1 MEIIDGDFTKINEI
15 NTFKM
20 DFYRILAM
28 LRDVA
33 SGLYQH
39 IDRDW
44 VPDVMESYDNIF
56 STENKRMFSN
66 NQVEMNYRD
75 FMYKG
80 NLN

>member
-1 MEIIDGDFTKINEI
+1 MYKIDDDFTRINEI

-33 SGLYQH
+33 SGLYQS
-39 IDRDW
+39 IGRDW
-44 VPDVMESYDNIF
+44 VPDVMESYDNIL
-56 STENKRMFSN
+56 TNQNKKMFSN

-75 FMYKG
+75 FMYTG